1 MPPVTD
7 LQYKDELRKQLV
19 ILERWLS
26 YIKENRLDELRKK
39 IETDIKRIN
48 MTLQD

>member
-1 MPPVTD
+1 MPVITD

-26 YIKENRLDELRKK
+26 YLKENRLDDLQKE

>member
-7 LQYKDELRKQLV
+7 LQYKDELRKQLI

-26 YIKENRLDELRKK
+26 YIKENKLDNLQKE
-39 IETDIKRIN
+39 IETDINRIN
-48 MTLQD
+48 KTLQD